1 MNSNN
6 YYINNNIKFHYY
18 FSNSNNSKSNI
29 PICIYFLNGYCKY
42 GDQCIY
48 SHINNYENKE
58 EESEKEIKECSNYK
72 IGFCPKGN
80 QCPFLHKNENISFEK
95 IPLLSEKYLEE
106 YFHKPIHKIFK
117 KFEKNNE
124 YICNILRKINN
135 LPLIEDEIDPS
146 CNKDICFLDEKKK
159 KEIIDFM
166 IKDKKKIKKYFLLK
180 CSTNDI
186 DNFIKRK
193 KITLNNEI
201 NNKIINLLNNEN
213 LIKKTIIIFIL
224 FDINKFQLKCVVRI
238 KKKHK
243 IYRINNNKYNI
254 EILINKPIDISDIL
268 LNKINNGINDNLGIK
283 FINLM
288 VHYED
293 EEKNYEMLNKKTK
306 I

>member
-6 YYINNNIKFHYY
+6 YINYNIKFHYY
-18 FSNSNNSKSNI
+18 FSNPNNSKVNN
-29 PICIYFLNGYCKY
+29 PICKYFLNGYCKY
-42 GDQCIY
+42 GDKCIY
-48 SHINNYENKE
+48 SHMNVYDNKK
-58 EESEKEIKECSNYK
+58 EESEKEIKECPNYK
-72 IGFCPKGN
+72 IGFCEKGN
-80 QCPFLHKNENISFEK
+80 QCPFIHKNENISFEE
-95 IPLLSEKYLEE
+95 IPLLSEKFLEE
-106 YFHKPIHKIFK
+106 YFHKPINKIFK

-124 YICNILRKINN
+124 FICNILRKINN

-146 CNKDICFLDEKKK
+146 CNKDICFLDEDKKK
-159 KEIIDFM
+159 NIIDFM

-180 CSTNDI
+180 CSSNDI

-243 IYRINNNKYNI
+243 IYLINNNKYNI

>member
-6 YYINNNIKFHYY
+6 YINYNIKFHYY
-18 FSNSNNSKSNI
+18 ISNSNNSKVNN
-29 PICIYFLNGYCKY
+29 PICKYFLNGYCKY
-42 GDQCIY
+42 GDKCIY
-48 SHINNYENKE
+48 SHMNVYDKK
-58 EESEKEIKECSNYK
+58 EESEKEIKECPNYK
-72 IGFCPKGN
+72 IGFCEKGN
-80 QCPFLHKNENISFEK
+80 QCPFIHKNENISFEE
-95 IPLLSEKYLEE
+95 IPLLSEKFLEE
-106 YFHKPIHKIFK
+106 YFHKPINKIFK

-124 YICNILRKINN
+124 FICNILRKINN

-146 CNKDICFLDEKKK
+146 CNKDICFLDEDKKK
-159 KEIIDFM
+159 NIIDFM

-180 CSTNDI
+180 CSSNDI

>member
-6 YYINNNIKFHYY
+6 YINYNIKFHYY
-18 FSNSNNSKSNI
+18 FSNPNNSKVNN
-29 PICIYFLNGYCKY
+29 PICKYFLNGYCKY
-42 GDQCIY
+42 GDKCIY
-48 SHINNYENKE
+48 SHMNVYDNKK
-58 EESEKEIKECSNYK
+58 EESEKEIKECPNYK
-72 IGFCPKGN
+72 IGFCEKGN
-80 QCPFLHKNENISFEK
+80 QCPFIHKNENISFEE
-95 IPLLSEKYLEE
+95 IPLLSEKFLEE
-106 YFHKPIHKIFK
+106 YFHKPINKIFK

-124 YICNILRKINN
+124 FICNILRKINN

-146 CNKDICFLDEKKK
+146 CNKDICFLDEDKKK
-159 KEIIDFM
+159 NIIDFM

-180 CSTNDI
+180 CSSNDI

>member
-6 YYINNNIKFHYY
+6 YINYNIKFHYY
-18 FSNSNNSKSNI
+18 FSNSNNSKVNN
-29 PICIYFLNGYCKY
+29 PICKYFLNGYCKY
-42 GDQCIY
+42 GDKCIY
-48 SHINNYENKE
+48 SHMNVYDNKK
-58 EESEKEIKECSNYK
+58 EESEKEIKECPNYK
-72 IGFCPKGN
+72 IGFCEKGN
-80 QCPFLHKNENISFEK
+80 QCPFIHKNENISFEE
-95 IPLLSEKYLEE
+95 IPLLSEKFLEE
-106 YFHKPIHKIFK
+106 YFHKPINKIFK

-124 YICNILRKINN
+124 FICNILRKINN

-146 CNKDICFLDEKKK
+146 CNKDICFLDEDKKK
-159 KEIIDFM
+159 NIIDFM

-180 CSTNDI
+180 CSSNDI

>member
-6 YYINNNIKFHYY
+6 YINYNIKFHYY
-18 FSNSNNSKSNI
+18 ISNSNNSKVNN
-29 PICIYFLNGYCKY
+29 PICKYFLNGYCKY
-42 GDQCIY
+42 GDKCIY
-48 SHINNYENKE
+48 SHMNVYDNKKD
-58 EESEKEIKECSNYK
+58 ESEKEIKECPNYK
-72 IGFCPKGN
+72 IGFCEKGN
-80 QCPFLHKNENISFEK
+80 QCPFIHKNENISFEE
-95 IPLLSEKYLEE
+95 IPLLSEKFLEE
-106 YFHKPIHKIFK
+106 YFHKPINKIFK

-124 YICNILRKINN
+124 FICNILRKINN

-146 CNKDICFLDEKKK
+146 CNKDICFLDEDKKK
-159 KEIIDFM
+159 NIIDFM

-180 CSTNDI
+180 CSSNDI

>member
-6 YYINNNIKFHYY
+6 YINYNIKFHYY
-18 FSNSNNSKSNI
+18 ISNSNNSKVNN
-29 PICIYFLNGYCKY
+29 PICKYFLNGYCKY
-42 GDQCIY
+42 GDKCIY
-48 SHINNYENKE
+48 SHMNVYDNKK
-58 EESEKEIKECSNYK
+58 EESEKEIKECPNYK
-72 IGFCPKGN
+72 IGFCEKGN
-80 QCPFLHKNENISFEK
+80 QCPFIHKNENISFEE
-95 IPLLSEKYLEE
+95 IPLLSEKFLEE
-106 YFHKPIHKIFK
+106 YFHKPINKIFK

-124 YICNILRKINN
+124 FICNILRKINN

-146 CNKDICFLDEKKK
+146 CNKDICFLDEDKKK
-159 KEIIDFM
+159 NIIDFM

-180 CSTNDI
+180 CSSNDI

>member
-6 YYINNNIKFHYY
+6 YINYNIKFHYY
-18 FSNSNNSKSNI
+18 FSNPNNSKVNN
-29 PICIYFLNGYCKY
+29 PICKYFLNGYCKY
-42 GDQCIY
+42 GDKCIY
-48 SHINNYENKE
+48 SHMNVYDNKK
-58 EESEKEIKECSNYK
+58 EESEKEIKECPNYK
-72 IGFCPKGN
+72 IGFCEKGN
-80 QCPFLHKNENISFEK
+80 QCPFIHKNENISFEE
-95 IPLLSEKYLEE
+95 IPLLSEKFLEE
-106 YFHKPIHKIFK
+106 YFHKPINKIFK

-124 YICNILRKINN
+124 FICNILRKINN

-146 CNKDICFLDEKKK
+146 CNKDICFLDEDKKK
-159 KEIIDFM
+159 NIIDFM

-180 CSTNDI
+180 CSSNDI

-254 EILINKPIDISDIL
+254 KILINKPIDISDIL

>member
-1 MNSNN
+1 MSSNN
-6 YYINNNIKFHYY
+6 YYINNIKFHYY
-18 FSNSNNSKSNI
+18 ISNTNNSKNNN

-42 GDQCIY
+42 GDRCIY
-48 SHINNYENKE
+48 SHIDNYYNKE

-72 IGFCPKGN
+72 IGFCEKGN
-80 QCPFLHKNENISFEK
+80 QCPFIHKNENISFEE

-106 YFHKPIHKIFK
+106 YFHKPINKIFK

-146 CNKDICFLDEKKK
+146 CNKDICFLDEDKKK
-159 KEIIDFM
+159 KIINFM

-180 CSTNDI
+180 CSSNDI

-193 KITLNNEI
+193 KITINNEI
-201 NNKIINLLNNEN
+201 NNEIISLLNNEN

-224 FDINKFQLKCVVRI
+224 FDINKSQLKCVVRI

-254 EILINKPIDISDIL
+254 EILINKPIDISEII
-268 LNKINNGINDNLGIK
+268 LNKINNGIDDDLGKK

-288 VHYED
+288 INYED
-293 EEKNYEMLNKKTK
+293 EEMNYEFLNKKTK